1 MKTKY
6 VYVPCDGG
14 GNVNK
19 EFRHY
24 FRLYKH
30 NDKGYFLLEQGLAD
44 LIPEW
49 EQRYKATLQGENP
62 YPNLD

>member
-1 MKTKY
+1 MSNNY

-14 GNVNK
+14 AIANQ

-24 FRLYKH
+24 FRLYKIT
-30 NDKGYFLLEQGLAD
+30 NKVYKLVEQGLAD
-44 LIPEW
+44 LIPGW
-49 EQRYKATLQGENP
+49 EKRYAATMQTENP